1 MKLRYTG
8 SFKIVIPS
16 LKSKGGV
23 SLKLPLTNY
32 NTMRPQDEQII
43 EVSENE
49 AADLIRSWPNSFE
62 VVKIKKI
69 KEVVDNDSENRL

>member
-62 VVKIKKI
+62 VVKIKKV

>member
-43 EVSENE
+43 EVSDNE

-62 VVKIKKI
+62 VVKIKKV